1 MKKIPA
7 TAFLHLLAGI
17 WLTCC
22 GTEPANN
29 QQQAQQSLKKPSTA
43 PVQGTETMSKT
54 DEEWKKVLSP
64 QQFEVAR
71 NKGTEP
77 AFTGIYWDN
86 HESGIYLCVCCG
98 AELFGSDAKFD
109 SGTGWPS
116 FFKPAVKENVG
127 TATDQSYGMARTE
140 VTCSRCGAH
149 LGHVFDDGPAPTG
162 QRYCINSAS
171 LNFEKKPK
179 NK

>member
-1 MKKIPA
+1 MKKKYTA
-7 TAFLHLLAGI
+7 AFLYLLAGI

-22 GTEPANN
+22 GTEPAT
-29 QQQAQQSLKKPSTA
+29 QQQAQQKLQKPAAA
-43 PVQGTETMSKT
+43 PAQGIKTMSKT

-71 NKGTEP
+71 KKGTEP

-86 HESGIYLCVCCG
+86 HETGTYLCVCCG

-116 FFKPAVKENVG
+116 FFKPAVPGNV
-127 TATDQSYGMARTE
+127 TTKTDQSYGIERNE
-140 VTCSRCGAH
+140 VICSRCGAH

-171 LNFEKKPK
+171 LNFEKKPI

>member
-1 MKKIPA
+1 MQVHSCICWQPLAYLLRNRTGKPA
-7 TAFLHLLAGI
+7 KGTTKRLQKPTA
-17 WLTCC
+17 
-22 GTEPANN
+22 
-29 QQQAQQSLKKPSTA
+29 SPSQRVYA
-43 PVQGTETMSKT
+43 MSKT
-54 DEEWKKVLSP
+54 DEEWKKILGP

-71 NKGTEP
+71 KKGTEP
-77 AFTGIYWDN
+77 AFTGMYWDN
-86 HESGIYLCVCCG
+86 HEAGIYLCVCCG

-116 FFKPAVKENVG
+116 FFKPAVSGNVE
-127 TATDQSYGMARTE
+127 TKADQSYGMERNE
-140 VTCSRCGAH
+140 VVCSRCGAH

-171 LNFEKKPK
+171 LNFEKKPE

>member
-1 MKKIPA
+1 MKKTYIS
-7 TAFLHLLAGI
+7 AFFYLLTGI

-22 GTEPANN
+22 GAEPANQEHV
-29 QQQAQQSLKKPSTA
+29 QQNLRKSAIA
-43 PVQGTETMSKT
+43 PAQGTKTMSKT
-54 DEEWKKVLSP
+54 DEEWKKILSP
-64 QQFEVAR
+64 QQFEVTR
-71 NKGTEP
+71 KKGTEP

-86 HESGIYLCVCCG
+86 HEAGTYRCVCCG

-116 FFKPAVKENVG
+116 FFKPAIKENVG
-127 TATDQSYGMARTE
+127 TATDQSYGMERNE
-140 VTCSRCGAH
+140 VICSRCGAH